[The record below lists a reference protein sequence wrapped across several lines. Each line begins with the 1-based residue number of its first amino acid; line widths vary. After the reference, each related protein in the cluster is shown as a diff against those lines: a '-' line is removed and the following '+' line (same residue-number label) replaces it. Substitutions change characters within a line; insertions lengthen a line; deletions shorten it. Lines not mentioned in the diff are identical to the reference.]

1 MVEDGELDAEITRR
15 LEYRLDRRMNMDI
28 KGKGVQ
34 DNGKTGAGVRFGDM
48 RLRDKEGRGK

>member
-1 MVEDGELDAEITRR
+1 
-15 LEYRLDRRMNMDI
+15 MNMDI

-34 DNGKTGAGVRFGDM
+34 DNGKTTGVRFGDM